1 MLLSKSP
8 VCIPIPSRVHIQD
21 AAKDLNFLT
30 KNFSDFLFYPLLDC
44 CMHLK
49 ALARIRTAIGR
60 LQIYSPTISGQ
71 GHIKNSM
78 IELYRISPS
87 MFTYWLLYI
96 FIYYNTHFYNPNLL
110 FSNQIYWERHLA

>member
-1 MLLSKSP
+1 
-8 VCIPIPSRVHIQD
+8 
-21 AAKDLNFLT
+21 
-30 KNFSDFLFYPLLDC
+30 
-44 CMHLK
+44 
-49 ALARIRTAIGR
+49 
-60 LQIYSPTISGQ
+60 
-71 GHIKNSM
+71 M